1 MSTSHPVCSIIIRS
15 YNEEK
20 HLERLLEGILQ
31 QTVNDVE
38 IILVD
43 SGSTDRTLEIASQYP
58 VRLLHI
64 APQEFTFGRSLNLG
78 IQNAQAEFLVFASA
92 HVYPVYPDW
101 LEKLLEPFSDPQV
114 ALVYDKQAQKPHSIQ
129 STRFFLTGIR
139 TYPRPAR

>member
-101 LEKLLEPFSDPQV
+101 LEKLLEPFVDPQV
-114 ALVYDKQAQKPHSIQ
+114 ALVYGKQKGGETSKYSEHQIFSH
-129 STRFFLTGIR
+129 
-139 TYPRPAR
+139 